1 MSGLEF
7 RRRIRIAKGI
17 YINLSKHGIGF
28 SVGEKG
34 IHYSTGPT
42 GEHVSVG
49 VPGTGL
55 YFRRKI
61 DEQKKKEGGQ
71 ETAPQTRP
79 ARQEA
84 VTQDTPIE
92 VPAVG
97 MLAPHF
103 EKQFHRGCVA
113 YQAGEYSEAYQEFE
127 GLVEEGDDGVG
138 DARFMAALCAG
149 YTGNN
154 SRAIDLLSQLLS
166 TEGAFPGDD
175 GTLTAHYLPGVTVRV
190 PITQFAF
197 VELHLSAALAM
208 FLVAELLRAE
218 DRYDEAI
225 AMLEDVVSEVPDFR
239 YGHLALADL
248 YCLTERYDQLF
259 QLLSEHEHH
268 LENEDDIALELMYYW
283 AIALTMKEMYEAAD
297 DVYHRALAK
306 SKDRNQ
312 QLVEI
317 VQYGHADM
325 YERWGKK
332 AEARK
337 QFEKLYAYDPQF
349 YDVAMRV
356 GALQEHTN

>member
-17 YINLSKHGIGF
+17 YLNLSKSGIGF
-28 SVGEKG
+28 SIGRKG
-34 IHYSTGPT
+34 MHYSAGPT
-42 GEHVSVG
+42 GDHVSVG

-55 YFRRKI
+55 YFRRRVGG
-61 DEQKKKEGGQ
+61 KKKEEGGQ

-79 ARQEA
+79 ARHEA
-84 VTQDTPIE
+84 VTPDVPIE

-97 MLAPHF
+97 MLASHF
-103 EKQFHRGCVA
+103 EKQFHQGCVA
-113 YQAGEYSEAYQEFE
+113 YQAGQYDEAYQTFE
-127 GLVEEGDDGVG
+127 KLIEEGDDGVG
-138 DARFMAALCAG
+138 DAQFMTALCG
-149 YTGNN
+149 SYTGKN
-154 SRAIDLLSQLLS
+154 SQAIDLLSKLLA

-190 PITQFAF
+190 PVTQFAF

-208 FLVAELLRAE
+208 FLVSELLRAE
-218 DRYDEAI
+218 DRDDEAI
-225 AMLEDVVSEVPDFR
+225 AMLEEVVAEVPDFR

-248 YCLTERYDQLF
+248 YCLTEHYDKLF
-259 QLLSEHEHH
+259 QLLSEHEQH
-268 LENEDDIALELMYYW
+268 LENEDDITLELMYYW
-283 AIALTMKEMYEAAD
+283 AIALTVKGMYEAAE
-297 DVYHRALAK
+297 DVYHRALVK

-332 AEARK
+332 AEALK
-337 QFEKLYAYDPQF
+337 QFEKLYAYDPEF
-349 YDVAMRV
+349 YDVSDRV
-356 GALQEHTN
+356 SALEAA